1 MVEKL
6 EIVQLLAAAEEEVVV
21 VLVVVGKNVKLLLRV
36 EVPLVQAKF
45 EVDPNLL
52 NPLHMVPDIT
62 DHDPDPE

>member
-6 EIVQLLAAAEEEVVV
+6 EIVQLLAVEVEV
-21 VLVVVGKNVKLLLRV
+21 VLVVAKNVKLHPRV

>member
-1 MVEKL
+1 MP
-6 EIVQLLAAAEEEVVV
+6 LLAVEV
-21 VLVVVGKNVKLLLRV
+21 VLVVAKNVKLPPRV

>member
-6 EIVQLLAAAEEEVVV
+6 EIVQLLAAEVEEVVV
-21 VLVVVGKNVKLLLRV
+21 LVVGKNVKLLLRV

>member
-6 EIVQLLAAAEEEVVV
+6 EIVPLLAVEV
-21 VLVVVGKNVKLLLRV
+21 VLVVAKNVKLHPRV

-45 EVDPNLL
+45 EVDPSLL

>member
-6 EIVQLLAAAEEEVVV
+6 EIVPLLAVEVEV
-21 VLVVVGKNVKLLLRV
+21 VLVVAKNVKLPPRV

>member
-1 MVEKL
+1 MAEKL
-6 EIVQLLAAAEEEVVV
+6 EIVQLLAVEVEV
-21 VLVVVGKNVKLLLRV
+21 VLVVAKNVKLPPRV

>member
-1 MVEKL
+1 MP
-6 EIVQLLAAAEEEVVV
+6 LLAVEVEV
-21 VLVVVGKNVKLLLRV
+21 VLVVAKNVKLHPRV

>member
-1 MVEKL
+1 MVVKL
-6 EIVQLLAAAEEEVVV
+6 EIVQLLAAAEEVV
-21 VLVVVGKNVKLLLRV
+21 VLVVAKNVKLHPRV